1 MAFTQRHFLPPND
14 HFFLFGPRGTGKSTW
29 LRACLPD
36 AYVVDLLDD
45 ATWRQYLSDP
55 GHIKALVEANP
66 EFTRFIIDEVQK
78 APKILNSI
86 HSLIEEHKGHQFILT
101 GSSARKL
108 RRGGVNL
115 LAGRA
120 LLCHLHPFMASELG
134 DEFKLAD
141 ALKNGLIPLITTA
154 ADPVKKMAAYL
165 RLYLNEEVQAEG
177 LVREIDTFAR
187 FLETISFSHGA
198 VINVSNIARECRI
211 SRKSI
216 ENYLSVMEDL
226 LLACS
231 LPVFTR
237 RARRAMTT
245 HPKFYLFDTGVFQHL
260 RPKGPLDSVH
270 EIDGIALEG
279 LVMQHLKAWSEYS
292 DGNIHCFFWRTKGGS
307 EIDFVVYGESHFYAI
322 EVKNAAHVNTK
333 HLRTLKTFCRDY
345 PEARPLYLYRGKD
358 KLMIDGIS
366 CWPVDEFLRKLVP
379 DQWPVGEKA
388 V

>member
-55 GHIKALVEANP
+55 DHIKALVEANP

-270 EIDGIALEG
+270 ENDGIALEG

-292 DGNIHCFFWRTKGGS
+292 DGNTQCFFWRTKGGS

-345 PEARPLYLYRGKD
+345 PEARPLFLYRGKD

-379 DQWPVGEKA
+379 DQWPVREKA